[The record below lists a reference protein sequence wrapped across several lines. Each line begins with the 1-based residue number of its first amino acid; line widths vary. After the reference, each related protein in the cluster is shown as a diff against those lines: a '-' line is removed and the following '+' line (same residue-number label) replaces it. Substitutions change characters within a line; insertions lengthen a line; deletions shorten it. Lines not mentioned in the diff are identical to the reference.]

1 MHHHFG
7 NIAQRVQSDERR
19 KRGRSLV
26 RLMILFIVLA
36 VTLPLPVFAQF
47 GGAIK
52 DITAKFEEPMPGG
65 PAVNDI
71 DGVVPKFAAGKDNKS
86 RTALTRWEVTRGGP
100 IFSAW
105 TLDGGIQS
113 LHFDFKGKVPED
125 FVLKLLDKLTVKD
138 GNSKTSPRI
147 KWPTRPE
154 PKLVL
159 PFPPPPFPW
168 HQESVEITTIDVK
181 PPEYAKGMA
190 TEWFEDFTGD
200 PYALQRADAE
210 GRITVNVVREVK
222 TWRRSIRV
230 SLGQKYVAAYDA
242 YDWQL
247 FDLNKKTPK
256 LLRTIS
262 QVDSLMVM
270 TPELYLAS
278 NVRVA
283 ADMREGP
290 ENRYAYY
297 QPPFESLR
305 KVGLKR
311 AQIDA
316 YYAENLRAAIDYP
329 AVPWEWIDLK
339 HPKAHE
345 LQEIVDSD
353 VKNVSLTS
361 KARRVEALAR
371 RGGISKLATNLISE
385 LDNKRSQAEALA
397 GLETAAKLLKREP
410 AEKLEYD
417 IKGWKK
423 WYEETKSNLASGVA
437 PDAKKEEP
445 ATKKPVPEKTTKAK
459 K

>member
-1 MHHHFG
+1 M
-7 NIAQRVQSDERR
+7 
-19 KRGRSLV
+19 
-26 RLMILFIVLA
+26 
-36 VTLPLPVFAQF
+36 
-47 GGAIK
+47 
-52 DITAKFEEPMPGG
+52 
-65 PAVNDI
+65 
-71 DGVVPKFAAGKDNKS
+71 
-86 RTALTRWEVTRGGP
+86 
-100 IFSAW
+100 
-105 TLDGGIQS
+105 DGGIQS

-138 GNSKTSPRI
+138 GDSKTPPRI
-147 KWPTRPE
+147 KWPTKPE

-168 HQESVEITTIDVK
+168 HQESVEITTINVK

-190 TEWFEDFTGD
+190 TEWFESFTGD

-210 GRITVNVVREVK
+210 GRVTIDVVREVQ

-247 FDLNKKTPK
+247 FDLNQKTPQ

-262 QVDSLMVM
+262 QVGSLMVM

-283 ADMREGP
+283 ADMRESP
-290 ENRYAYY
+290 ENRNAYY

-311 AQIDA
+311 DQIDA

-371 RGGISKLATNLISE
+371 RGRLSKLATNLISE

-437 PDAKKEEP
+437 PDAKQEEP
-445 ATKKPVPEKTTKAK
+445 ATKKPSPEKTTKAK

>member
-1 MHHHFG
+1 MPLHLG
-7 NIAQRVQSDERR
+7 NAAQLVQSVHHRQ
-19 KRGRSLV
+19 RGRSLV
-26 RLMILFIVLA
+26 ALMTLLIVSV
-36 VTLPLPVFAQF
+36 VTSSPAVFAQF
-47 GGAIK
+47 GGTIQ
-52 DITAKFEEPMPGG
+52 DITTRLEKPMPGG

-71 DGVVPKFAAGKDNKS
+71 DGVVPKFAAGKDKKP

-125 FVLKLLDKLTVKD
+125 FVIKLLDKLTVKD
-138 GNSKTSPRI
+138 GDSKTPPRI

-154 PKLVL
+154 PKLLL

-200 PYALQRADAE
+200 PYGLQRADAE

-262 QVDSLMVM
+262 QVGSLMVM

-278 NVRVA
+278 NVRVVA
-283 ADMREGP
+283 EMRDSP
-290 ENRYAYY
+290 ENKYAYY
-297 QPPFESLR
+297 APPFESIR
-305 KVGLKR
+305 KAGLKR
-311 AQIDA
+311 NQIDA
-316 YYAENLRAAIDYP
+316 YYAENLRAAVDYP
-329 AVPWEWIDLK
+329 AVPWEWLDLN

-345 LQEIVDSD
+345 LQEILDSD
-353 VKNVSLTS
+353 VKNLSLAS
-361 KARRVEALAR
+361 KARRVEALAK
-371 RGGISKLATNLISE
+371 RGRLSKLVLPVISE
-385 LDNKRSQAEALA
+385 LDNKRSQAEALEC
-397 GLETAAKLLKREP
+397 LNTAAKLLKREP
-410 AEKLEYD
+410 KEKLEFE
-417 IKGWKK
+417 IKAWTQ

-445 ATKKPVPEKTTKAK
+445 ATKKPNPEKTTKTK